1 MIIGESKMMRFTGR
15 YDENDK
21 PLKWKERFPRETLNP
36 AIIAEREL
44 IVSAMCL
51 KFAACR

>member
-1 MIIGESKMMRFTGR
+1 MMRFTGR
-15 YDENDK
+15 HDENDI

-44 IVSAMCL
+44 IVSAMWL
-51 KFAACR
+51 RFVKCR

>member
-1 MIIGESKMMRFTGR
+1 MMRFTGR

-21 PLKWKERFPRETLNP
+21 SLKWKERFPRETLNP

-44 IVSAMCL
+44 MVSAIWL
-51 KFAACR
+51 KVAACR